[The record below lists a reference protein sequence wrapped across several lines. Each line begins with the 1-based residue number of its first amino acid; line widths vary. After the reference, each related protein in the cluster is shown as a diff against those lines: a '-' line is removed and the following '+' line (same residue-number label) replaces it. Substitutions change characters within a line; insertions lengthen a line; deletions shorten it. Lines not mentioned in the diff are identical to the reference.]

1 MVYNE
6 YSAAKFGK
14 NSLSLNKY
22 LKPLVAFQIVTFIL
36 QSVKEYDEKKCVT
49 TISNLLR
56 RSGSSF
62 ARTQLQVFT

>member
-1 MVYNE
+1 MWMVYNE

-49 TISNLLR
+49 TISN
-56 RSGSSF
+56 
-62 ARTQLQVFT
+62 